1 MVERSETL
9 SAVWLKTQVVRNAT
23 PCGFLCSEAEKALCT
38 LLKLLY
44 PEDDGTMIL
53 RNVGIY
59 ETVNAE

>member
-23 PCGFLCSEAEKALCT
+23 PCGLLCSEAAKALRT
-38 LLKLLY
+38 QLELLY
-44 PEDDGTMIL
+44 PEDDGTIIL
-53 RNVGIY
+53 RNDGIY